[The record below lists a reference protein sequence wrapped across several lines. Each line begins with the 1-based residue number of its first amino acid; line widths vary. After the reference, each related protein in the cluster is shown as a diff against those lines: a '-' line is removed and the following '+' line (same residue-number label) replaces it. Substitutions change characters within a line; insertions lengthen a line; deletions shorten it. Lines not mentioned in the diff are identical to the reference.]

1 MEASAE
7 APQRGS
13 FVRDQVTAL
22 RGLGLS
28 VDTYDWPP
36 GARNYPAAVR
46 GLRRLLRERDYDVVH
61 AHFGLAGAC
70 ARLAGADPLV
80 VTFHGT
86 DVRHP
91 RTGVISR
98 RLARRDI
105 LVAAVSRALFEP
117 EGGRPGLP
125 RPLGRSAVLPCGA
138 ELGRF
143 ASRPAAEA
151 RRELGL
157 DPAGRYLL
165 FPASPARP
173 EKRHDRAALVAE
185 AAGATLLTLGSV
197 PPEQVPL
204 WINAAAAV
212 LVTSDNE
219 GFGMAAVEALACG
232 VPVLSTP
239 VGVAPF
245 LLAGLD
251 ACLVAGFD
259 AGSWAEHARSL
270 LDSERRLEGGRGRAE
285 RFGAAAMAER
295 VAAAYGDVLARAAGP
310 GTDAAPRA
318 G

>member
-1 MEASAE
+1 M
-7 APQRGS
+7 
-13 FVRDQVTAL
+13 
-22 RGLGLS
+22 
-28 VDTYDWPP
+28 
-36 GARNYPAAVR
+36 
-46 GLRRLLRERDYDVVH
+46 
-61 AHFGLAGAC
+61 
-70 ARLAGADPLV
+70 
-80 VTFHGT
+80 
-86 DVRHP
+86 
-91 RTGVISR
+91 
-98 RLARRDI
+98 
-105 LVAAVSRALFEP
+105 
-117 EGGRPGLP
+117 
-125 RPLGRSAVLPCGA
+125 
-138 ELGRF
+138 
-143 ASRPAAEA
+143 
-151 RRELGL
+151 
-157 DPAGRYLL
+157 
-165 FPASPARP
+165 
-173 EKRHDRAALVAE
+173 
-185 AAGATLLTLGSV
+185 
-197 PPEQVPL
+197 PL